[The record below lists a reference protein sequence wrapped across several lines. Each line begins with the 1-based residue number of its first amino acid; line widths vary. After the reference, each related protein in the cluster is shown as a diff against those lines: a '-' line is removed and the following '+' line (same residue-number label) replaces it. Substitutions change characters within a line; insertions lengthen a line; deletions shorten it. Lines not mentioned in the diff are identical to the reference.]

1 MDLLQIDFMLMFNDN
16 FQKLLITSALLD
28 VSEL

>member
-1 MDLLQIDFMLMFNDN
+1 MDLLQIDFMLMFNAN
-16 FQKLLITSALLD
+16 FHKLLITSVLLD